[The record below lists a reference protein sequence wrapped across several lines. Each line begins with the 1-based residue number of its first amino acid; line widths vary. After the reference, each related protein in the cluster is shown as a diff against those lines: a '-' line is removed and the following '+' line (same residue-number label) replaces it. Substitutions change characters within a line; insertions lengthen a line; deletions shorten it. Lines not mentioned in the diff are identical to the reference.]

1 MKMTDLQ
8 IKQIV
13 DTLPIGYYIGR
24 NVPVSFWNEECS
36 AYDPEKDCMM
46 ISANQIQKGLEKVAE
61 GDYATAEMLI
71 RSNFYHEISHA
82 FLTPRA
88 LACNDPINIF
98 EDERIETLLSDYYY
112 GVDFE
117 KSLNAIN
124 DRTQPPTN
132 SIQAFFAL
140 VRFRIGK
147 PDMLK
152 RVDKIIDEYRKM
164 RRNSSAKVVSGY
176 VTAIQELFND
186 LCKEIGENPEE
197 YWQEV
202 SQESEG
208 EPQEGEG
215 EFKESSGKPEDSES
229 SIKAKVGEMGKG
241 LGRAEIMSMCKK
253 EFQPELAIDTKLLD
267 TLSRLFENYK
277 RKNSGGTA
285 LQAHSG
291 ILNPRLADRPD
302 YRLFE
307 RASPVRG
314 NNSFGNFHLNLFIDI
329 SGSFGC
335 NQTTTNQIIRVLE
348 SLEKKNPSFS
358 FDVITINYRVKLLN
372 RDNRYIDCI
381 GGNHLTKEIFDIY
394 RRQQFPMT
402 YNYNIV
408 MFDGDAYSN
417 DASRNELWVPNG
429 YGFLAFAQNNVTI
442 ISDTDNR
449 PYIDRYCPT
458 TRTIYTCD
466 YNGELKNNI
475 IKVLYQALA

>member
-24 NVPVSFWNEECS
+24 NVPVSFWDEECS
-36 AYDPEKDCMM
+36 AYDPEKDCMI
-46 ISANQIQKGLEKVAE
+46 ISADQIRRGLDKVSE
-61 GDYATAEMLI
+61 DDFATAETLI

-82 FLTPRA
+82 FLTPFEMHS
-88 LACNDPINIF
+88 NDQINIF

-117 KSLNAIN
+117 KSLNAVN

-132 SIQAFFAL
+132 PIQAFFAL

-152 RVDKIIDEYRKM
+152 RVDEIINNHRKLYRG
-164 RRNSSAKVVSGY
+164 SSGGAIKSY
-176 VTAIQELFND
+176 VHDIQELFND
-186 LCKEIGENPEE
+186 LCEEMDENPEQ

-202 SQESEG
+202 AGESEG
-208 EPQEGEG
+208 ESDSEPQKGEG
-215 EFKESSGKPEDSES
+215 EPKEGESSARAKLGK
-229 SIKAKVGEMGKG
+229 MGKG
-241 LGRAEIMSMCKK
+241 LGRAEIMAMCDKQ
-253 EFQPELAIDTKLLD
+253 FQPEIAIDTKLTD

-291 ILNPRLADRPD
+291 VLNPRLADRPD

-307 RASPVRG
+307 RASSVRG
-314 NNSFGNFHLNLFIDI
+314 NNSFGSFHLNLFIDI
-329 SGSFGC
+329 SGSFC
-335 NQTTTNQIIRVLE
+335 SNQNTTNEIIRVLE
-348 SLEKKNPSFS
+348 SLEKTNPLFS
-358 FDVITINYRVKLLN
+358 FDVITINYQVKLLN
-372 RDNRYIDCI
+372 RSNRYIDCD

-442 ISDTDNR
+442 VTDTDNR
-449 PYIDRYCPT
+449 PYIEKYCPT
-458 TRTIYTCD
+458 TRTIYTHR
-466 YNGELKNNI
+466 YNDELKDNI
-475 IKVLYQALA
+475 IKVLYQVLS